1 MKGVR
6 SYHHF
11 TFDGKKPGIVAVKKA
26 VDAPSTDMQIL
37 KTSKEALCEA
47 GLPEVIPPAGLTEE
61 RKSTYSRRSAHMF
74 CPLFRTSCALHLT
87 TCNVDRIL
95 SSILELSLFTF
106 HFAYRVFLLMWLMNL
121 VMFFFLQCMNDI
133 VLS

>member
-1 MKGVR
+1 MFCLEQVADKVNKSAACNIALLLQGSGVVWCRWDDFLSNHFKAVKGVR
-6 SYHHF
+6 SYHHL

-61 RKSTYSRRSAHMF
+61 RKRY
-74 CPLFRTSCALHLT
+74 LFKEIRPH
-87 TCNVDRIL
+87 
-95 SSILELSLFTF
+95 
-106 HFAYRVFLLMWLMNL
+106 
-121 VMFFFLQCMNDI
+121 
-133 VLS
+133 VLPAF